1 MVNCTYM
8 TVSKILSATPC
19 GFQGQLIEIE
29 GDLSKGLPSI
39 QIVGLGNKAID
50 EAKDRVRSAIKNSLL
65 EFPKGKIV
73 INLAPAE
80 LPKDGTQFDLPIALS
95 ILQLNNLLSQE
106 SVSNA
111 LFAGELALDGSIRPI
126 QSAITIAEVA
136 KKNNITTIYIPA
148 DNTEQALLLNDITV
162 IPIKSLRQLFLHL
175 KKECLIPPAVKKTTS
190 DVTEVTDTPID
201 TIIGQEQA
209 KRAISIA
216 VAGRH
221 NLLFSGPPG
230 SGKSMLAKALASLL
244 PPLRGQEIIDVTKL
258 HSISNPDLADSIVSS
273 RPFRAPHHTASRASI
288 IGGGPKARPGEIS
301 LAHNGVLFLDEI
313 LEYPRSVLEA
323 LRQPMEDH
331 TITIS
336 RANQKY
342 KYPAS
347 FLLVATMNPC
357 PCGYYGDTEKN
368 CTCTSSQILNYQK
381 RLSGPLLDRIDMT
394 VTVNRVNHEILLQ
407 NKPLNNSQ
415 QLKITE
421 SIQQALHFQQ
431 QRFNSSEKHNGSLK
445 SSEIDRYAR
454 LSPEAKNLLI
464 KAAKS
469 LDLSTRSYFKVIK
482 VARTIADL
490 EASDTVD
497 TPHIAESLQYR
508 QIQHS

>member
-221 NLLFSGPPG
+221 NLLFSGPLG
-230 SGKSMLAKALASLL
+230 LAK
-244 PPLRGQEIIDVTKL
+244 V
-258 HSISNPDLADSIVSS
+258 
-273 RPFRAPHHTASRASI
+273 
-288 IGGGPKARPGEIS
+288 
-301 LAHNGVLFLDEI
+301 
-313 LEYPRSVLEA
+313 
-323 LRQPMEDH
+323 
-331 TITIS
+331 
-336 RANQKY
+336 
-342 KYPAS
+342 
-347 FLLVATMNPC
+347 C
-357 PCGYYGDTEKN
+357 
-368 CTCTSSQILNYQK
+368 
-381 RLSGPLLDRIDMT
+381 
-394 VTVNRVNHEILLQ
+394 
-407 NKPLNNSQ
+407 
-415 QLKITE
+415 
-421 SIQQALHFQQ
+421 
-431 QRFNSSEKHNGSLK
+431 
-445 SSEIDRYAR
+445 
-454 LSPEAKNLLI
+454 
-464 KAAKS
+464 
-469 LDLSTRSYFKVIK
+469 
-482 VARTIADL
+482 
-490 EASDTVD
+490 
-497 TPHIAESLQYR
+497 
-508 QIQHS
+508 